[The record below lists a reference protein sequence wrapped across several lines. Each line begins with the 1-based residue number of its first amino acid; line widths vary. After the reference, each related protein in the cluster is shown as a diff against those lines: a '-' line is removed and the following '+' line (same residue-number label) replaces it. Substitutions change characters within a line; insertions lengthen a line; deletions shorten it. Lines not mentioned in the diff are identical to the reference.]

1 MNAPLLKNPR
11 LGFQDRVLI
20 RRLVQPAPPLADRA
34 SQVLILT
41 LPGSSRRSNQIAYRW
56 PSPVPATQGKNW
68 SLRAGLPDLVTDR
81 NRALDQCCPPSVD
94 RWTEMSALVTARL
107 MLFWYRKVS
116 DPVRASKASDGVF
129 GARKAVGGRV
139 SSLAGSIKSL
149 YWPGLSTCTACGRKL
164 TPPSTDLWNR
174 MCASMELLQASC
186 TNATSRDP
194 SGSTWGVK
202 YWLADRPRP
211 LPPGLS
217 GWIAVCWKV
226 VSDGLAML
234 TVSV

>member
-1 MNAPLLKNPR
+1 MKAPLLKNPR

-20 RRLVQPAPPLADRA
+20 RRLVQLAPPLADRA
-34 SQVLILT
+34 SQVLMLT
-41 LPGSSRRSNQIAYRW
+41 LAGSSRRSSQIAYRC

-68 SLRAGLPDLVTDR
+68 SLRAGLPDLLTDR

-94 RWTEMSALVTARL
+94 RWKEVSALDTGRL

-139 SSLAGSIKSL
+139 SSLAGSMKSL

-164 TPPSTDLWNR
+164 CPPSVDRWNST
-174 MCASMELLQASC
+174 CASTEVLHASC
-186 TNATSRDP
+186 TNATSSAP
-194 SGSTWGVK
+194 SGSTCGVK
-202 YWLADRPRP
+202 YWLADRP
-211 LPPGLS
+211 
-217 GWIAVCWKV
+217 
-226 VSDGLAML
+226 
-234 TVSV
+234 